1 MLFILQI
8 IGLLDVFT
16 PSTSYGDFQDVYLV
30 TPLMGADLNNIV
42 KTQKLTDDHVQFLIY
57 QVLRGLKYIHSAG
70 IIHRDL
76 KPSNIAVNE
85 DCELKILD
93 FGLARPT
100 ESEMTGYVATRW
112 YRAPEIMLNWMHYN
126 QTVDIWSV
134 GCIMAEL
141 LTSRTLFPG
150 ADHIQQLNLI
160 MEILGTPPQ
169 EYLNR
174 ITSESARNYIR
185 SLPHMRKKDFK
196 QVFRGANPLA
206 VDLLEK
212 MLELDSERRVT
223 AAQALAHPYLAQYAD
238 PTDEPDSE
246 PYDQSFEDMD
256 LPTEKWKGELVQ
268 CTLSTRIGLGEGD
281 HRRQKPLSR
290 VPSACLHL
298 FRVSPPLPRRVGSSH
313 AVPTRTDSRVFT
325 EINYKVSVTE
335 TQPLTNAFAQY
346 VITGLMSVTSYANI
360 QPLSIRSKT
369 KISLLTSQAQA
380 SSLPDGRRLPSTC
393 MTPRPL
399 EGNSRRGNW
408 AVAGRRTIYNTPGNT
423 IPKHLTTKT
432 SRIKFNIK
440 EKIIILRASRA
451 YADDEEVGTPV
462 ARRSA
467 PSPPNGSLR
476 RRVTDGSKKP
486 GLSELGLVM
495 GFSLRS
501 ADDIEGLLFG

>member
-1 MLFILQI
+1 MSPCHSSCLTSRYTATDPRITPCLAAVSSQVRDSAVRNAQCPAAPPPGPSGI

-16 PSTSYGDFQDVYLV
+16 PSTTYSDFQDVYLV

-238 PTDEPDSE
+238 PSDEPDSE

-256 LPTEKWKGELVQ
+256 LPTEKWKELVWK
-268 CTLSTRIGLGEGD
+268 E
-281 HRRQKPLSR
+281 
-290 VPSACLHL
+290 
-298 FRVSPPLPRRVGSSH
+298 
-313 AVPTRTDSRVFT
+313 
-325 EINYKVSVTE
+325 
-335 TQPLTNAFAQY
+335 
-346 VITGLMSVTSYANI
+346 VIAL
-360 QPLSIRSKT
+360 
-369 KISLLTSQAQA
+369 
-380 SSLPDGRRLPSTC
+380 C
-393 MTPRPL
+393 
-399 EGNSRRGNW
+399 
-408 AVAGRRTIYNTPGNT
+408 
-423 IPKHLTTKT
+423 
-432 SRIKFNIK
+432 
-440 EKIIILRASRA
+440 
-451 YADDEEVGTPV
+451 
-462 ARRSA
+462 
-467 PSPPNGSLR
+467 
-476 RRVTDGSKKP
+476 
-486 GLSELGLVM
+486 
-495 GFSLRS
+495 
-501 ADDIEGLLFG
+501 